1 MLGPYFHFFGL
12 DDSHPFSPMA
22 LVAVHKGSP
31 MCPQALAEKKRDRD
45 LKISTFKL
53 RNTIVKTHYCD

>member
-12 DDSHPFSPMA
+12 DDSHPFSPVA

-31 MCPQALAEKKRDRD
+31 MCPQALAEKK
-45 LKISTFKL
+45 KETEISK
-53 RNTIVKTHYCD
+53 